1 MLMIVPAT
9 KQNDPIRY
17 SQSLMLPLDV
27 WRASGKGLG
36 SRAVFELEGDPA
48 HGLVKA
54 HLVEEVART
63 SSRRSELCV
72 P

>member
-1 MLMIVPAT
+1 MFGALQD
-9 KQNDPIRY
+9 KD
-17 SQSLMLPLDV
+17 LD
-27 WRASGKGLG
+27 RAQ
-36 SRAVFELEGDPA
+36 FELEGDPA
-48 HGLVKA
+48 HGLVNA